1 MNGRK
6 KYAILKQIDI
16 DHKEKI
22 AQMIIR
28 RFLSYHLLKNCL
40 MLSDSVDRL
49 SPSSFSSSLVGVGG
63 ASCPLW
69 MRAMD
74 VRLVRMISIIMVLQ
88 SQHTL
93 IWGPRSKFLLGSVG
107 ADPDPM
113 VWDLCKDVRL
123 GGGSSRTCWVLR
135 TEEGVWG
142 TDPVLS

>member
-16 DHKEKI
+16 YHKEKI

-69 MRAMD
+69 MRTMD

-123 GGGSSRTCWVLR
+123 GGGSSWTCWVLR

-142 TDPVLS
+142 TDPVL